1 MHRLYALRRNR
12 RRIEGEGYGQITIA
26 EGIRVRWDPIHSEIA
41 WLDTALV
48 DRVAQID
55 VELRRLSV
63 DDAVAG
69 RVGSG
74 HGKTY
79 QLSISKRVL
88 LGGATDGNASVIP
101 RSDMLGQ
108 DRGAIVIV
116 TRVARHDVG
125 V

>member
-1 MHRLYALRRNR
+1 MHRLHALHRNR
-12 RRIEGEGYGQITIA
+12 RRVEGEGYGLISVA
-26 EGIRVRWDPIHSEIA
+26 EGVRVRCNSIHSEIA

-69 RVGSG
+69 RVGGG

-79 QLSISKRVL
+79 QLPVGEGVL
-88 LGGATDGNASVIP
+88 LGGAADGNASVVP
-101 RSDMLGQ
+101 CSHLLGK
-108 DRGAIVIV
+108 DRG
-116 TRVARHDVG
+116 
-125 V
+125 

>member
-1 MHRLYALRRNR
+1 MHRLHALRRNGR
-12 RRIEGEGYGQITIA
+12 CVEGEGDGQIPVA
-26 EGIRVRWDPIHSEIA
+26 EGVRVRWNSIHSEIA

-69 RVGSG
+69 RIGGG

-79 QLSISKRVL
+79 QLPVGEGVL
-88 LGGATDGNASVIP
+88 LRSAADGHAPVGP
-101 RSDMLGQ
+101 RSDMLGE
-108 DRGAIVIV
+108 DRSAIVVIAHV
-116 TRVARHDVG
+116 
-125 V
+125 